1 MNDVPSKILNK
12 ILFFPKFSTFNKA
25 YLVLCS
31 PVYIPGTEKEDGG
44 EESIDIT
51 IADLIFILQ
60 QEEKQK
66 EMRIYGPPSSIQ
78 Q

>member
-1 MNDVPSKILNK
+1 M
-12 ILFFPKFSTFNKA
+12 
-25 YLVLCS
+25 VLCS